1 MLCLEVAHQCWRTR
15 PCRRQVQLV
24 SGARVVPDC
33 TGRPAGQGKD
43 APAVEEITETIIEE
57 SFCKLE
63 ASTEALRRATKTVAA
78 EAGRATKA
86 AASGDL
92 KTLNVAAGKLRAA
105 RQNLDLTGD
114 ALVAAVQACEKTVDR
129 LRSGYL
135 EEVMQQIASAGG
147 EALPHEGQLLCY
159 PSIVRVT
166 ADTGRVTIDGRTWKS
181 IRPTALAAELLKRQ
195 KRPGA
200 FRSEAFLEAL
210 HNVYR
215 RIVRLDEHS
224 LTLGAPASVV
234 PLVDIYELMTA
245 LPGTQRDY
253 QRIDFA
259 RDLYRLETSGTTTT
273 RKGMRMRLMSGS
285 TGAKNRSRRLT
296 FIAPGG
302 REITYYGIRFGDQ
315 T

>member
-1 MLCLEVAHQCWRTR
+1 M
-15 PCRRQVQLV
+15 
-24 SGARVVPDC
+24 
-33 TGRPAGQGKD
+33 
-43 APAVEEITETIIEE
+43 EETTETIEE

-78 EAGRATKA
+78 ETGRATKA
-86 AASGDL
+86 AVSGDL
-92 KTLNVAAGKLRAA
+92 KTLNVAAGKLRAV
-105 RQNLDLTGD
+105 RQNLDLTGEG
-114 ALVAAVQACEKTVDR
+114 LVAAVQACERTVDR
-129 LRSGYL
+129 LRGGYL

-147 EALPHEGQLLCY
+147 EALQHEGQLLCY
-159 PSIVRVT
+159 PSIVRVI

-181 IRPTALAAELLKRQ
+181 IRPSALAAELLKRQ

-200 FRSEAFLEAL
+200 FRSEEFLEAL

-215 RIVRLDEHS
+215 RIVRRDEHS
-224 LTLGAPASVV
+224 PITPGVPASVV

-273 RKGMRMRLMSGS
+273 RKGMGMRLMSGS

-296 FIAPGG
+296 FVAPGG

>member
-1 MLCLEVAHQCWRTR
+1 M
-15 PCRRQVQLV
+15 
-24 SGARVVPDC
+24 
-33 TGRPAGQGKD
+33 
-43 APAVEEITETIIEE
+43 EEITETIEE
-57 SFCKLE
+57 SFCKIE
-63 ASTEALRRATKTVAA
+63 VRTEAVRRATKTVAA
-78 EAGRATKA
+78 ETGRAKKA

-92 KTLNVAAGKLRAA
+92 KTLVAAPDKLHAA
-105 RQNLDLTGD
+105 RRNLDLAGE
-114 ALVAAVQACEKTVDR
+114 ALAAAVQACELRVAQ

-135 EEVMQQIASAGG
+135 EEVAQKIKDADG
-147 EALPHEGQLLCY
+147 EALLHEGQLLCH

-166 ADTGRVTIDGRTWKS
+166 TDKVRVTIDGRIWKS
-181 IRPTALAAELLKRQ
+181 IRPSALAAELLKRQ
-195 KRPGA
+195 KRPVA

-215 RIVRLDEHS
+215 RIVRRDEHS
-224 LTLGAPASVV
+224 LTSAVV
-234 PLVDIYELMTA
+234 LLVDIYQMMTA

-259 RDLYRLETSGTTTT
+259 RDLYRLEESGTDTT
-273 RKGMRMRLMSGS
+273 RKGAHMRLMSGS
-285 TGAKNRSRRLT
+285 TGAKSRSRRLT

>member
-1 MLCLEVAHQCWRTR
+1 M
-15 PCRRQVQLV
+15 
-24 SGARVVPDC
+24 
-33 TGRPAGQGKD
+33 
-43 APAVEEITETIIEE
+43 EETTTAIEQ
-57 SFCKLE
+57 SFRELD

-86 AASGDL
+86 AAAGDL
-92 KTLNVAAGKLRAA
+92 KSLNTAADKLRAA
-105 RQNLDLTGD
+105 RQNLDRTGET
-114 ALVAAVQACEKTVDR
+114 LVATVQACGKAVVDR
-129 LRSGYL
+129 LGSEYL
-135 EEVMQQIASAGG
+135 EEVKQQIMSAGA

-159 PSIVRVT
+159 PSIVRVD
-166 ADTGRVTIDGRTWKS
+166 AETGRVTIDGRTWKS
-181 IRPTALAAELLKRQ
+181 IRPSALAAELLKRQ

-215 RIVRLDEHS
+215 RIVRRDEHN
-224 LTLGAPASVV
+224 LTLAAPASVV
-234 PLVDIYELMTA
+234 SLVDIYELMTA

-273 RKGMRMRLMSGS
+273 RKGMGMRLMSGS